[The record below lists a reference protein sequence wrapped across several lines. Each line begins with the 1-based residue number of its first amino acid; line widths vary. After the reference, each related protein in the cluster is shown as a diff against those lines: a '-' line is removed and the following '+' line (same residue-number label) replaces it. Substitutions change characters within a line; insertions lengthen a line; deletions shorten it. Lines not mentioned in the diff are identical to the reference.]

1 MSQYVTPANVLDIA
15 ALQGLLPAANQL
27 YKELFDYCK
36 QVIRGSD
43 EFVCVL
49 FEAHGGPKVQRR
61 DVSVQVDM
69 VMNQTYSDM
78 EQPLGSSNSPTVE
91 CGMEVGSHGM

>member
-78 EQPLGSSNSPTVE
+78 EQPLGSSNFPTVE